1 MKSLL
6 KDKIKL
12 YNLGFKKPS
21 QRKYGYDYS
30 VDNPTVLRN
39 DTLIVKDNNSYIIY
53 SPFTNIITRVSEF
66 PKERTVLEDALK
78 RRGFFKSI
86 PNTIHQDTKWTGFT
100 SLTLLLTRK
109 CNLRC
114 IYCYA
119 SPSVDGPSMPDNLA
133 IDTLNWFVQQN
144 QGPKIR
150 ITFHGG
156 GEPTLEQSLI
166 QKVVARA
173 EEIKGNHPVH
183 YLIVT
188 NGTSKRSFLDWMMN
202 HKFAITFSVDGP
214 PEIQNRNRPFADGS
228 PSSQVVENN
237 IRYLI
242 TKNYPVGVRLTYSS
256 KDDIVQIIRYF
267 GELGIKR
274 IHLEPLFPY
283 GRYYKKVK
291 FGNGSKY
298 KVFSP
303 EADDLLVKFLKAMD
317 ICKNYGMK
325 IYNGHIMHFNKGVGY
340 FCGAASGRAML
351 VTHDGLLT
359 GCLEVVDSKDKDI
372 KIFKIGNWVS
382 SEKRFEVDMN
392 KISILQ
398 KRHADILPICR
409 NCFARYVCAGG
420 CAVKAVRANQGF
432 FGKDISYCD
441 FTRAFIPILVKKI
454 AAISK
459 I

>member
-1 MKSLL
+1 MKLL
-6 KDKIKL
+6 DLSSKQL
-12 YNLGFKKPS
+12 S
-21 QRKYGYDYS
+21 QQKYEYDYTTDS
-30 VDNPTVLRN
+30 PTVLRK
-39 DTLIVKDNNSYIIY
+39 DTLIVKDNSSYIVY

-66 PKERTVLEDALK
+66 PKEGKVLENILRQK
-78 RRGFFKSI
+78 GFFNSI
-86 PNTIHQDTKWTGFT
+86 PSVVNQDIKWTGFT

-119 SPSVDGPSMPDNLA
+119 SPSIDGPSMPSNLA
-133 IDTLNWFVQQN
+133 IDAVNWFVRQN
-144 QGPKIR
+144 QGSKIR

-156 GEPTLEQSLI
+156 GEPTLEQGLI
-166 QKVVARA
+166 KKVVSRV
-173 EEIKGNHPVH
+173 EEIRGNHSVH

-188 NGTSKRSFLDWMMN
+188 NGTTKRSFFDWMMD
-202 HKFAITFSVDGP
+202 HKFAITFSIDGP

-228 PSSQVVENN
+228 PSSQVVEDN
-237 IRYLI
+237 IRYLV
-242 TKNYPVGVRLTYSS
+242 TKNYSIGVRLTYSS

-267 GELGIKR
+267 GEIGIKR

-291 FGNGSKY
+291 FGNDSKY

>member
-1 MKSLL
+1 MKTL
-6 KDKIKL
+6 
-12 YNLGFKKPS
+12 NLDSKKVN
-21 QRKYGYDYS
+21 QRKYEYS
-30 VDNPTVLRN
+30 YTMDSSTVLRN
-39 DTLIVKDNNSYIIY
+39 DTLIVKDNNGYIIY
-53 SPFTNIITRVSEF
+53 SPFTGIITRVPEF
-66 PKERTVLEDALK
+66 PKEGTAIEDTLK
-78 RRGFFKSI
+78 RKGFFKSVS
-86 PNTIHQDTKWTGFT
+86 NTIHQDTKWSGFT

-119 SPSVDGPSMPDNLA
+119 SPSVDGPSMSCDLA
-133 IDTLNWFVQQN
+133 IDALNWFVQQS
-144 QGPKIR
+144 QRSKIR

-156 GEPTLEQSLI
+156 GEPTLEQALI
-166 QKVVARA
+166 QKIVGRA
-173 EEIKGNHPVH
+173 EEIKGNHLVH

-188 NGTSKRSFLDWMMN
+188 NGTTTRSFLDWMMDY
-202 HKFAITFSVDGP
+202 KFAITFSIDGP
-214 PEIQNRNRPFADGS
+214 PEIQNRNRPFIDGS

-237 IRYLI
+237 IRYLVA
-242 TKNYPVGVRLTYSS
+242 KNYPVGIRLTYSS
-256 KDDIVQIIRYF
+256 KDDIVQIVRYF
-267 GELGIKR
+267 GELGIKK

-283 GRYYKKVK
+283 GRYYNRVE
-291 FGNGSKY
+291 FGNSSEY

-303 EADDLLVKFLKAMD
+303 ETNDLLIKFLEAMD

-340 FCGAASGRAML
+340 FCGAASGKAMV

-372 KIFKIGNWVS
+372 KIFKIGNWVPG
-382 SEKRFEVDMN
+382 EKRFELDMD

-398 KRHADILPICR
+398 KRHTDILSICK

-432 FGKDISYCD
+432 FGRDISYCG
-441 FTRAFIPILVKKI
+441 FTRAFVPILVKRI

>member
-1 MKSLL
+1 MKLL
-6 KDKIKL
+6 D
-12 YNLGFKKPS
+12 LGFKKLK
-21 QRKYGYDYS
+21 QKEYGHDYS
-30 VDNPTVLRN
+30 MDNSTVLKN

-53 SPFTNIITRVSEF
+53 VPFTNIITRVSKF
-66 PKERTVLEDALK
+66 PEDGTVLENALK
-78 RRGFFKSI
+78 QKGFFGSVPDI
-86 PNTIHQDTKWTGFT
+86 VHQDTEWKGFK

-119 SPSVDGPSMPDNLA
+119 SPAIDGPSMPSNLA
-133 IDTLNWFVQQN
+133 IDAVNWFVQQN
-144 QGPKIR
+144 QGSKIR

-156 GEPTLEQSLI
+156 GEPTLEQDLI
-166 QKVVARA
+166 KKVVSRV
-173 EEIKGNHPVH
+173 EKIKGNHSVH

-188 NGTSKRSFLDWMMN
+188 NGTAKRSFLKWMMD

-237 IRYLI
+237 MKYLI
-242 TKNYPVGVRLTYSS
+242 DENYPLGIRLTYSS
-256 KDDIVQIIRYF
+256 KDDIGQIIRYF

-291 FGNGSKY
+291 FGNDSKY
-298 KVFSP
+298 KIFLP
-303 EADDLLVKFLKAMD
+303 ETDDLLIKFLKAMN
-317 ICKNYGMK
+317 ICKDYGIK

-340 FCGAASGRAML
+340 FCGAASGKAML
-351 VTHDGLLT
+351 VTHDGFLT
-359 GCLEVVDSKDKDI
+359 GCLEVVDSKDKEI
-372 KIFKIGNWVS
+372 KIFKIGNWVP
-382 SEKRFEVDMN
+382 SERRFEVNMD

-409 NCFARYVCAGG
+409 KCFARYICAGG

-432 FGKDISYCD
+432 FGRDISYCD
-441 FTRAFIPILVKKI
+441 FTRAFLPILVKKI